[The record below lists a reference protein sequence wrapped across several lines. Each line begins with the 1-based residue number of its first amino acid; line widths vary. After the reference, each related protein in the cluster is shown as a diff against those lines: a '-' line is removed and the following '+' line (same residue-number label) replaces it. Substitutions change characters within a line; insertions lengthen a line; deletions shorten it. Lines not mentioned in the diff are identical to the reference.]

1 MKKSVNNTEAYTHPN
16 AASRQYRINKAI
28 DTALTAAATVG
39 LTVLL
44 MFLMII

>member
-1 MKKSVNNTEAYTHPN
+1 MKKVINNNHACTHPN

-39 LTVLL
+39 LTVML
-44 MFLMII
+44 MFLMLI